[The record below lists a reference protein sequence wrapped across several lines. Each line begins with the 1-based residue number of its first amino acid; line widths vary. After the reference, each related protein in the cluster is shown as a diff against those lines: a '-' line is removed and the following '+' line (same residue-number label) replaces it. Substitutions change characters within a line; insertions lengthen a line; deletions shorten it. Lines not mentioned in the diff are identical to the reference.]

1 MALAQKK
8 KKIFDGRYEVLSIV
22 GRGACSVV
30 YHARH
35 AMTTSS
41 EVALKVLLNQKGGS
55 SNTDRLRKEALAMVS
70 SRHRYV
76 VRLDDFHSVKD
87 LCYLSMEY
95 AREGDLRKYS
105 QKLGGKLPIAQAEM
119 FFRQAAEAL
128 NFVHRVGIT
137 HRDIKPDNIL
147 VLNEKET
154 RLTDFGV
161 AVLPG
166 ELASLEDLKAGV
178 GTMSYMAP
186 EVLEG
191 LRCDKLSDIYA
202 LGVTFY
208 ELITGIHPFENV
220 PLIKQL
226 EIREDKNVTPIT
238 KLAKDISPLLAE
250 VIMRCLQY
258 HSDQRFQTMGE
269 LVRFLNQDS
278 AAAAK
283 SSQAAT
289 QQKPADKQAQRK
301 NPNEQQSAKSTPQQ
315 QPQREKPSQQ
325 NRGSQA
331 QPSSSKVKEF
341 PREKRPPEP
350 VIEEKAKEKVAPPP
364 VKEPE
369 VIVPV
374 EEPEIEPFIE
384 DSSSSELSEES
395 EAALEDEF
403 AIDLNEPEGE
413 FIIDSPQKPI
423 QPLRDPSAGRLRP
436 NDKPLRDKPN
446 ISKRERKST
455 QSKPWL
461 FNLFVIG
468 LLLYAGNYLLGKIF
482 NFSLFGSSEPAQ
494 VQNVSIEAGIPAV
507 TEALTSFP
515 QLPAGMYTGTIE
527 NLNAAKKLS
536 LILIS
541 LPDVQKLVVIIGQ
554 EGWTPEVVSIE
565 NKEAEKGK
573 ETSSRIRVA
582 SNGVVMDL
590 VGEVQNDTV
599 VGTYLNAITGEEGQ
613 WQVTP
618 VK

>member
-22 GRGACSVV
+22 GRGAASVV

-35 AMTTSS
+35 AMTQSS

-105 QKLGGKLPIAQAEM
+105 QKFGGKLPMAQAEM

-208 ELITGIHPFENV
+208 ELITGIHPFENA

-226 EIREDKNVTPIT
+226 EIREDKNITPIA
-238 KLAKDISPLLAE
+238 KLAKDISPHLAE

-269 LVRFLNQDS
+269 LVRFLNQDNS
-278 AAAAK
+278 AK
-283 SSQAAT
+283 SSQAASP
-289 QQKPADKQAQRK
+289 QKTSEKPTPRK
-301 NPNEQQSAKSTPQQ
+301 NQPEQHPQKSSSHKQQS
-315 QPQREKPSQQ
+315 REKERHSQRNQ
-325 NRGSQA
+325 DQGKS
-331 QPSSSKVKEF
+331 PKIKEF
-341 PREKRPPEP
+341 PREKQQAKPQPEP
-350 VIEEKAKEKVAPPP
+350 VLEEKAPEKVEAPP
-364 VKEPE
+364 VAEPE
-369 VIVPV
+369 VIIQA
-374 EEPEIEPFIE
+374 EEPVVETTIE
-384 DSSSSELSEES
+384 DTASDELSEES
-395 EAALEDEF
+395 EAALEEEF
-403 AIDLNEPEGE
+403 AIDTGE
-413 FIIDSPQKPI
+413 SEVIIDTPQKPI
-423 QPLRDPSAGRLRP
+423 KPLRDPNSGRARS
-436 NDKPLRDKPN
+436 NEKPFKDKPN
-446 ISKRERKST
+446 ISKGGRTISAP
-455 QSKPWL
+455 SKPWL
-461 FNLFVIG
+461 FNLFILG
-468 LLLYAGNYLLGKIF
+468 LVLYAGYFILGKIF
-482 NFSLFGSSEPAQ
+482 SLNIFSSSESAQ
-494 VQNVSIEAGIPAV
+494 LQNIEVESGIPAV
-507 TEALTSFP
+507 SEALTTFP
-515 QLPAGMYTGTIE
+515 QLPPGMYVGQIE
-527 NLNAAKKLS
+527 NLNAANKLP

-541 LPDVQKLVVIIGQ
+541 LADVQKLVVIIGQ
-554 EGWTPEVVSIE
+554 EGWTPEVVSTE
-565 NKEAEKGK
+565 AKDTDNGKEA
-573 ETSSRIRVA
+573 SSRIRVA
-582 SNGVVMDL
+582 SNGIVMDL
-590 VGEVQNDTV
+590 AGEIQNDTV
-599 VGTYLNAITGEEGQ
+599 IGTYLNAITGEEGQ